1 MTVTQIMYVG
11 ATSDSNCLSV
21 PAGSCVNHDSFVYL
35 QQIQFGNGTLA
46 NSNTVSLGNPTGA
59 TLNANGVVQ
68 NPLTDTHARLG
79 STSQSA
85 MSNLWQTT
93 ANGQTPLVD
102 GQVVYIVE
110 SYFQSLDLNVSSLAG
125 GGVYARY
132 FY

>member
-1 MTVTQIMYVG
+1 MYVG
-11 ATSDSNCLSV
+11 STSDSNCQSV
-21 PAGSCVNHDSFVYL
+21 PSGSCVNADSFVYT
-35 QQIQFGNGTLA
+35 QQIQFGNGSLS

-59 TLNANGVVQ
+59 TLNSNGVVQ

-79 STSQSA
+79 STPQAA
-85 MSNLWQTT
+85 MASLWQTT
-93 ANGQTPLVD
+93 SNGQTPLVD

-110 SYFQSLDLNVSSLAG
+110 TYFQSLDLNVSSLSG